1 MSKFEILKVC
11 ALQMVANISGKDSIH
26 FAALNEEI
34 LKMILNNELL
44 MFSYLCLNTNLRI
57 SVAEQKRFFSVFRF

>member
-1 MSKFEILKVC
+1 
-11 ALQMVANISGKDSIH
+11 MVANISGKDSIH

-44 MFSYLCLNTNLRI
+44 MFSYLCLNTNLLI